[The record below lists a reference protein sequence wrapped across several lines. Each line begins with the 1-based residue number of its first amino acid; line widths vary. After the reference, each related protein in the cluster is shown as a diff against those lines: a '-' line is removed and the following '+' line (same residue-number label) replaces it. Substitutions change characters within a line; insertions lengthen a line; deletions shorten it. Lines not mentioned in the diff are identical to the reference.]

1 MEARMQAELL
11 YALRAITRYMTWSA
25 ITISL
30 CNFMVIVVAFVEHI
44 SKSKNNKKE
53 EKIEKNKRS
62 PKVED
67 DTYHLSSGH
76 RK

>member
-1 MEARMQAELL
+1 
-11 YALRAITRYMTWSA
+11 
-25 ITISL
+25 
-30 CNFMVIVVAFVEHI
+30 MVIVVAFVGHI

-76 RK
+76 RKKKKKMKGKERSRLNLFVDWSLDLQC